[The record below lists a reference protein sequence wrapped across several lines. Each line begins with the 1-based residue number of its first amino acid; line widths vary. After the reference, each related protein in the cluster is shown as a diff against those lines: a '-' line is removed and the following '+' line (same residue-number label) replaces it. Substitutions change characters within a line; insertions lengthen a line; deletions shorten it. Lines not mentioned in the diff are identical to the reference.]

1 MKYVALTIAVVICV
15 GAIMSL
21 QPDSRADRD
30 SQPASREQETK
41 VVDVRVV
48 EVVQP
53 PGEAWKDFQGVLKC
67 VILDPKTSTLA
78 KDQQLNVVA
87 ARPEAAKKGMFVHR
101 GNKLSL
107 EKAAKYTISV
117 EDRLPKGWQS
127 IKGEFEDER
136 IGLVALV
143 AVEKIDRTAASENGY
158 K

>member
-1 MKYVALTIAVVICV
+1 MKYVVLTLGMVICV

-21 QPDSRADRD
+21 QCGSRAGRD
-30 SQPASREQETK
+30 AQPASKEQETK
-41 VVDVRVV
+41 VVDVRIV

-67 VILDPKTSTLA
+67 VILDPKGSKLT

-101 GNKLSL
+101 GSNLSL
-107 EKAAKYTISV
+107 EKGAKYTISV

-136 IGLVALV
+136 IGLIALV
-143 AVEKIDRTAASENGY
+143 AVEKIDRTGAGENGY
-158 K
+158 R